1 MKSLAGAALA
11 LCLMAGSAGAA
22 TAPLMTV
29 SIEPSAMDPSS
40 GRGEVAI
47 ALTVP
52 EARIAAGAPLLSLVR
67 MAPGMS
73 GPEPVTDLVVRDSE
87 GQLPLRRDGSRWIS
101 QRAVRGELAVRYRL
115 GIDDALQVGG
125 GPPDN
130 PREEGDGF
138 SAAGMMLI
146 MQPKVSR
153 PYRISIH
160 WDLSGLDPG
169 ARAVSSFGDGD
180 VELPAGPVDR
190 LADAMYMAGH
200 LQREPRR
207 PSGAFSAVWLGDPGF
222 DPRPVMHWTE
232 TLYGWMSRFFRDPTT
247 PPYRV
252 FLRYNPYNAGGGVGF
267 PHSFLATY
275 GPGVT
280 GETLKHILP
289 HEMTHTWT
297 ANGMDKWYTEG
308 DAVYYEALQPWR
320 AHLFTTARFLKQV
333 NLTAARY
340 YTNPDIHAPNAEIEP
355 NFWKNMWLNVL
366 AYDRGAMYFA
376 VLNGKI
382 LRRSAGTRSVD
393 DLVRAMV
400 DRARDG
406 EPVNETVWVGLL
418 RQALGPQGVAI
429 HRSMMAGGVML
440 PASGDFGPCFRRVRA
455 KIRRF
460 DLGFDARRSG
470 RLRVIESLTPG
481 SQAAG
486 AGLRAGDVVDYKLTT
501 EGVFL
506 DPGRTLTVN
515 VTRDGKI
522 FPVTYL
528 PRGEAVPAYQW
539 ERIPNV
545 PDNVCRY

>member
-1 MKSLAGAALA
+1 MKSLPGAALA
-11 LCLMAGSAGAA
+11 LCLMAGSAGAV

-29 SIEPSAMDPSS
+29 RIEPSAMDPTS
-40 GRGEVAI
+40 GRGEVTV

-52 EARIAAGAPLLSLVR
+52 EAHIAAGAPVLSLVT

-73 GPEPVTDLVVRDSE
+73 APEPVTDLVVRDSA
-87 GQLPLRRDGSRWIS
+87 GRLPLRRDRSQWIAE
-101 QRAVRGELAVRYRL
+101 RAARGELAVRYRL
-115 GIDDALQVGG
+115 GIDNAVQVGG

-146 MQPKVSR
+146 MQPQVSR
-153 PYRISIH
+153 PYRIAIH

-169 ARAVSSFGDGD
+169 AQAVSSFGDGD

-190 LADAMYMAGH
+190 LTDAMYMAGR
-200 LQREPRR
+200 LQREPPR

-222 DPRPVMHWTE
+222 DPRPVMQWTE
-232 TLYGWMSRFFRDPTT
+232 TLYGWMSRFFRDPAT

-297 ANGMDKWYTEG
+297 ANGMDRWYTEG

-320 AHLFTTARFLKQV
+320 AHLFTTAQFLKQV

-355 NFWKNMWLNVL
+355 NFWKSMWLNVL

-382 LRRSAGTRSVD
+382 QHRSGGKRSVD
-393 DLVRAMV
+393 DLVRKMV
-400 DRARDG
+400 DRARAG
-406 EPVNETVWVGLL
+406 KSVNETVWLGLL

-460 DLGFDARRSG
+460 DLGFNARRSG
-470 RLRVIESLTPG
+470 RVRVIESVTPG
-481 SQAAG
+481 SQAAR
-486 AGLRAGDVVDYKLTT
+486 AGLRVGDVVDYKLTT

-506 DPGRTLTVN
+506 DPSRTLMVN
-515 VTRDGKI
+515 VTRDGKT
-522 FPVTYL
+522 FPITYL

-539 ERIPNV
+539 ERIPTV
-545 PDNVCRY
+545 PDSACRY